1 MNPAGGGNHQTYR
14 FIIVEIV
21 KVVEV
26 VKIVKAV
33 QVVEIVRW

>member
-14 FIIVEIV
+14 FIIVES
-21 KVVEV
+21 VEV